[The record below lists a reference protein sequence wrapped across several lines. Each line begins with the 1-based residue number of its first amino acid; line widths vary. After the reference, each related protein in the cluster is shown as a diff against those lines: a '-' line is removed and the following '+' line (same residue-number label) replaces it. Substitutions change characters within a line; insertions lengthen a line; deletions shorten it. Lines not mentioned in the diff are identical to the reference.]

1 MNRKIILNG
10 FVLLV
15 SMGAILPM
23 ALAENSCSKIYNLT
37 SSQIETLQ
45 MDQRR
50 QLILKVDQEGAR
62 AHFVFMNNE
71 ITQKMD
77 KATKDLQRISA
88 AFEILTSG
96 RNSVFQRIQLLR
108 NPYDSQDKVKVALSD
123 WSSNYRQLENQ
134 YILMIRNF
142 LTNQSA
148 SNQARIELVQ
158 AIDQVV
164 FESNGIAVSND
175 VKFENEIRRLST
187 ELNEKEIVTVIQ
199 LYLARKELNRSSW
212 ALVEKMKN
220 YLERNEDESLKSSYR
235 SFEISNQTRIK
246 KIKIGYEIYLES
258 TNAKDQLQIVDKSGN
273 VIESVKVLS
282 PWKKVLMNSDK
293 IVVILEDE
301 NLVLFS
307 LNSLRVLHQTSF
319 SGKFQIDVTKDLR
332 GFFYFPWA
340 NLDAIRYT
348 FANEKLKTVV
358 NRGVSYYEFF
368 DFDLSKKT
376 SVSLAK
382 RFYYEGKSVYQGHP
396 FLRATEDGRYIIA
409 FYSEAE
415 SRHFGSVDKLADIDF
430 YRRNNS
436 GGVVFTMREVVIYD
450 AHTGKLAYKIDL
462 KKMVLNEKL
471 KSFLEGIQTHY
482 VGYENYSIYPRIVG
496 HEHVRYA
503 MPVPTETF
511 TVENDQFIKINY
523 FDKDGT
529 PQSTW
534 IDLAK

>member
-10 FVLLV
+10 FVLFV

-23 ALAENSCSKIYNLT
+23 ARAENSCSKIYNLT

-62 AHFVFMNNE
+62 AHFIFIKNE

-88 AFEILTSG
+88 AFDVLTSG

-108 NPYDSQDKVKVALSD
+108 NPYDSQEKVKVALSD

-158 AIDQVV
+158 AIDQVA

-212 ALVEKMKN
+212 VLVEKMKN
-220 YLERNEDESLKSSYR
+220 YLERNEDASLKSSYR

-282 PWKKVLMNSDK
+282 PWKKVLMNNDK

-301 NLVLFS
+301 NLVVFS
-307 LNSLRVLHQTSF
+307 ANSLKVLHQTSF
-319 SGKFQIDVTKDLR
+319 SGKFQIDIPKDLR
-332 GFFYFPWA
+332 GFFYFPWRKINA
-340 NLDAIRYT
+340 FLYVYN
-348 FANEKLKTVV
+348 KTGSQIKI
-358 NRGVSYYEFF
+358 NCGVSSYEYF
-368 DFDLSKKT
+368 DLDLSKKT
-376 SVSLAK
+376 SINLDK
-382 RFYYEGKSVYQGHP
+382 RFYNENISLFQGHP
-396 FLRATEDGRYIIA
+396 FLRATEDGRYVIA
-409 FYSEAE
+409 FYSEVE
-415 SRHFGSVDKLADIDF
+415 SLDIRSLNRSIEVDF
-430 YRRNNS
+430 YKKNNR
-436 GGVVFTMREVVIYD
+436 GGVALTMREVVIYD
-450 AHTGKLAYKIDL
+450 AHTGKIAYKIDL
-462 KKMVLNEKL
+462 KKIVFNDNLQ
-471 KSFLEGIQTHY
+471 SFLEGIPSHFG
-482 VGYENYSIYPRIVG
+482 VKNHSIYSRIVG
-496 HEHVRYA
+496 HEHVRYEE
-503 MPVPTETF
+503 PVPSETF
-511 TVENDQFIKINY
+511 TVVNDQFIKINY
-523 FDKDGT
+523 VDKDGT

>member
-10 FVLLV
+10 FVLFV

-50 QLILKVDQEGAR
+50 QLILKVDQESAR
-62 AHFVFMNNE
+62 SHFIFIKNE

-88 AFEILTSG
+88 AFDVLTSG

-108 NPYDSQDKVKVALSD
+108 NPYDSEDKIKVALSD

-134 YILMIRNF
+134 YLLMIRNF
-142 LTNQSA
+142 LISLSA

-158 AIDQVV
+158 AIDQVA
-164 FESNGIAVSND
+164 FESNGKAVSND

-187 ELNEKEIVTVIQ
+187 VLNEKEIVTVVQ

-258 TNAKDQLQIVDKSGN
+258 TNGKDQLLIVDKLGN

-282 PWKKVLMNSDK
+282 PWKKVLMNKDK
-293 IVVILEDE
+293 IIVILEDE
-301 NLVLFS
+301 NLVVFS
-307 LNSLRVLHQTSF
+307 TNSLKVLHQTSF
-319 SGKFQIDVTKDLR
+319 SGKFKIDIPKDLR
-332 GFFYFPWA
+332 GFFYFPFREI
-340 NLDAIRYT
+340 NAILFHYSRPYSQI
-348 FANEKLKTVV
+348 KIYY
-358 NRGVSYYEFF
+358 GVSSYEFY
-368 DFDLSKKT
+368 DLDLSKKS
-376 SVSLAK
+376 SVNLDK
-382 RFYYEGKSVYQGHP
+382 RFYNEKITLYQGHP
-396 FLRATEDGRYIIA
+396 FLRATEDGRYVVA
-409 FYSEAE
+409 FYSETETVHLSSLRRLAE
-415 SRHFGSVDKLADIDF
+415 VDFFKKND
-430 YRRNNS
+430 R
-436 GGVVFTMREVVIYD
+436 GGVPLTMREVVIYD
-450 AHTGKLAYKIDL
+450 AQSGKIAYKMDL
-462 KKMVLNEKL
+462 KKIVLNDNL
-471 KSFLEGIQTHY
+471 KSFLEGIQSQI
-482 VGYENYSIYPRIVG
+482 GNKNYSFYPRIVD

-503 MPVPTETF
+503 EPMPSEAF
-511 TVENDQFIKINY
+511 TVENGQFIKIN
-523 FDKDGT
+523 FVDQDGIQ
-529 PQSTW
+529 QSTW